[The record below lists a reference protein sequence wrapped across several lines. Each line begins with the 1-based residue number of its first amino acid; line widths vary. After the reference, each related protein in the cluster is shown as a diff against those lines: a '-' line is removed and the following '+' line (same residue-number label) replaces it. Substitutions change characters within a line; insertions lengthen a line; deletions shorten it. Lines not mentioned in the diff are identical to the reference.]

1 MYTSFNTLSELL
13 DPFRDVVV
21 KLFLGL
27 VGIVLFLLIN
37 VALVCLALVAV
48 NSLLV
53 LKLTGDLLA
62 GLLGELLGLLK
73 LTTVLCGYDLN

>member
-1 MYTSFNTLSELL
+1 MYTSFNAPSELL
-13 DPFRDVVV
+13 DPFRDFVV

-27 VGIVLFLLIN
+27 VAFILFLLIN
-37 VALVCLALVAV
+37 VAAVCLALVAV

-53 LKLTGDLLA
+53 GKLTGDLLA

>member
-53 LKLTGDLLA
+53 FKLTGDLLA